1 MVYRK
6 VFENINFIWG
16 DVYNERW
23 PGVKEGY
30 PLPYLWFSHAFHP
43 KKQNKTTIKKIRGGA
58 ANPIYGGGGG
68 GKHIFSRRLNY
79 YNKVDTAHD
88 PSHFTKLK

>member
-30 PLPYLWFSHAFHP
+30 PPPLSMVLAGIFP
-43 KKQNKTTIKKIRGGA
+43 KITLINKTLKYAPWGRQTLLMAAVVA
-58 ANPIYGGGGG
+58 ANIALAGNSNT
-68 GKHIFSRRLNY
+68 I
-79 YNKVDTAHD
+79 
-88 PSHFTKLK
+88 TK